1 MTTEWLYQ
9 ESFINVINQQKQ
21 EYKYRNIESSCNV
34 QHVLKKVRNQNK
46 LIFLSKALLCKWLVY
61 LEKNIT
67 FGATVNGGC
76 LL

>member
-1 MTTEWLYQ
+1 M
-9 ESFINVINQQKQ
+9 
-21 EYKYRNIESSCNV
+21 
-34 QHVLKKVRNQNK
+34 LKKVRNQNK